1 MTEKIVWIGPRESD
15 IAECK
20 NIFSKSITI
29 FGNGKDNNSS
39 YCATYHKRVDHNSSD
54 CIPNSYWNS
63 ELATLKKQIPD
74 FKIMY
79 YNSEFMNDLEEE
91 FKDSVICN
99 NKMSL
104 LKTLSN
110 KKTTRNMLRNLVP
123 IVPFQIL
130 DSSIANEMSNLFK
143 ESESLIF
150 QEYHSS
156 GGHGTH
162 LVNSSDVSKI
172 QSFHGNKFMVSP
184 YFEKSVP
191 VNIHLMIGKNDLL
204 FFPGSIQIIKL
215 IESKLLYLGA
225 DYITFLNLG
234 NNILQQIREYSL
246 KIGYYLQELGYRGV
260 LGIDYLVTEQ
270 EIMFSEVNARF
281 QASTPLLN
289 IALQQAELPSMQEMQ
304 IACFEDQKL
313 PKQQEIDNLVIPY
326 SMISYTNT
334 SWKKTYNLKEN
345 ISEEVYR
352 IDTDGF
358 ISEEYLDNNV
368 YLFKYIFSTN
378 CTSITPDMTVVTYEN
393 LFDIED
399 DFYTAIINKQP
410 LEVKI
415 SLLNQGVR
423 LSTEARTYIEQ
434 MGKIKNAVFS
444 AVDLIIFDDLYVNCP
459 RKLKFGDFTPWEIVL
474 SSDNTLWL
482 QYHGIN
488 ISKTI
493 LDLEDIHGNKTTS
506 SGISYSR
513 ICFWA
518 TDRLRIHHNLTCCL
532 KNAEKGCKFCEI
544 PPSKQLLP
552 FQEILDTIDFYIN
565 NANEFRHFMIGGG
578 SEPRDIE
585 WQSIIAI
592 TKHIRQKS
600 SKPIYLMSLP
610 PKDLSVLEQ
619 YYQNGITEIGFNIE
633 LFDAENAIKYM
644 PGKGEIEREDYF
656 EALEKAT
663 QYWGTNGKVRSLII
677 LGLEKE
683 DTLLKGIQRLCSI
696 GVMPI
701 LSVFRPISGTAME
714 NFVPPS
720 NHYLRDI
727 YHAGTKICTKYGLHL
742 GPDCP
747 ACQNNTLSMPF

>member
-1 MTEKIVWIGPRESD
+1 MIKKIVWIGPRESD
-15 IAECK
+15 IAECGSL
-20 NIFSKSITI
+20 FSKSITI
-29 FGNGKDNNSS
+29 FGSGKENNSS

-54 CIPNSYWNS
+54 CIPNSYWNC
-63 ELATLKKQIPD
+63 ELATLKSQMPN

-79 YNSEFMNDLEEE
+79 YNSEFMNELEEE
-91 FKDSVICN
+91 FRKKVICN
-99 NKMSL
+99 NNMSL
-104 LKTLSN
+104 LKTLAN
-110 KKTTRNMLRNLVP
+110 KKTTRNMFRNLVP

-130 DSSIANEMSNLFK
+130 DCSITDELSNLFK
-143 ESESLIF
+143 GSEKLVF

-162 LVNSSDVSKI
+162 LVKSSDNMKI
-172 QSFHGNKFMVSP
+172 RSLQGNRFMISP

-191 VNIHLMIGKNDLL
+191 VNVHLMVGNDDLL
-204 FFPGSIQIIKL
+204 YFPGSIQIIKP
-215 IESKLLYLGA
+215 IENKLLYLGA
-225 DYITFLNLG
+225 DYFTFQDLRS
-234 NNILQQIREYSL
+234 NILQEIKEYSL
-246 KIGYYLQELGYRGV
+246 KIGCYLQELGYRGV
-260 LGIDYLVTEQ
+260 LGIDYLLTEQ

-289 IALQQAELPSMQEMQ
+289 IALQQAGLPSMQEMH
-304 IACFEDQKL
+304 IACFENQKL
-313 PKQQEIDNLVIPY
+313 LKQQEIDKLTIPY

-334 SWKKTYNLKEN
+334 SWKKTFNVRKTA
-345 ISEEVYR
+345 SEEVYR
-352 IDTDGF
+352 VDMDGF
-358 ISEEYLDNNV
+358 NIEEYTDSNA

-378 CTSITPDMTVVTYEN
+378 CTSITPDMTVATYEN

-399 DFYTAIINKQP
+399 DFYKAIINKQP

-423 LSTEARTYIEQ
+423 LSPEARIYIEQ
-434 MGKIKNAVFS
+434 TGKIRNAVFS
-444 AVDLIIFDDLYVNCP
+444 AVDLIIFDDLHVNCP
-459 RKLKFGDFTPWEIVL
+459 RKLKFGNFTPWEIVL

-493 LDLEDIHGNKTTS
+493 LDLEDIHGNKTTL
-506 SGISYSR
+506 SGIPYSR

-532 KNAEKGCKFCEI
+532 KNAGKGCKFCEI

-552 FQEILDTIDFYIN
+552 FREILDTVDFYIK
-565 NANEFRHFMIGGG
+565 NANDFRHFLIGGG

-600 SKPIYLMSLP
+600 PKPIYLMSLP

-619 YYQNGITEIGFNIE
+619 YYQSGITEIGFNIE
-633 LFDAENAIKYM
+633 LFEAENAIKYM
-644 PGKGEIEREDYF
+644 PGKGEIQREDYF

-663 QYWGTNGKVRSLII
+663 QYWGTDGKVRSLII

-683 DTLLKGIQRLCSI
+683 DTLLKGIRRLCSI

-701 LSVFRPISGTAME
+701 LSVFRPIPGTDVE
-714 NFVPPS
+714 NLVPPS
-720 NHYLRDI
+720 NSYLRHI
-727 YHAGTKICTKYGLHL
+727 YYAGTEICAKYGLHL

>member
-1 MTEKIVWIGPRESD
+1 MKKIVWIGPRESD

-20 NIFSKSITI
+20 SLFSNSITI
-29 FGNGKDNNSS
+29 FGNGKENNSS
-39 YCATYHKRVDHNSSD
+39 YCTKNHVRIDHNASD
-54 CIPNSYWNS
+54 CIPNSFWNS
-63 ELATLKKQIPD
+63 ELASLKKEISD

-91 FKDSVICN
+91 FQDSVICN
-99 NKMSL
+99 NEMSL

-110 KKTTRNMLRNLVP
+110 KKITRNLFRNLVP
-123 IVPFQIL
+123 IIPFQIL
-130 DSSIANEMSNLFK
+130 DFSITDDLTNLFK
-143 ESESLIF
+143 QNKFLIF
-150 QEYHSS
+150 QEFHSS

-162 LVNSSDVSKI
+162 LVDSSDTMTIS
-172 QSFHGNKFMVSP
+172 SFRGNKFMVSP

-191 VNIHLMIGKNDLL
+191 ANIHLMIGENDLL
-204 FFPGSIQIIKL
+204 YFPGSIQIVKPINN
-215 IESKLLYLGA
+215 KLLYLGA
-225 DYITFLNLG
+225 DYITFQNLES
-234 NNILQQIREYSL
+234 NILQQIKEYSL
-246 KIGYYLQELGYRGV
+246 RIGYYLQDLGYRGV
-260 LGIDYLVTEQ
+260 LGIDYLITEH

-289 IALQQAELPSMQEMQ
+289 IALQKADLPSMQEMQ
-304 IACFEDQKL
+304 IACFENQKL
-313 PKQQEIDNLVIPY
+313 PKQQEIDNLKITY

-334 SWKKTYNLKEN
+334 SWKKTYKFLEN
-345 ISEEVYR
+345 SLEEVYR
-352 IDTDGF
+352 IDMDGF
-358 ISEEYLDNNV
+358 VPKGNQDNNA

-378 CTSITPDMTVVTYEN
+378 CTSITADMTVANYEN
-393 LFDIED
+393 LLDIED

-423 LSTEARTYIEQ
+423 LSSEARTYIEQ
-434 MGKIKNAVFS
+434 AGKIKNAVFS
-444 AVDLIIFDDLYVNCP
+444 AVDLIIFDNLHVNCP
-459 RKLKFGDFTPWEIVL
+459 RKLKFGAFTPWEIVL
-474 SSDNTLWL
+474 DSDNTLWL
-482 QYHGIN
+482 QYYGID
-488 ISKTI
+488 ISQTI
-493 LDLEDIHGNKTTS
+493 LDLEDIHGNNTTA
-506 SGISYSR
+506 SGIPYSR

-532 KNAEKGCKFCEI
+532 KNTGKGCKFCEI
-544 PPSKQLLP
+544 PPSTQELS
-552 FQEILDTIDFYIN
+552 FQEILDTVDFYIK
-565 NANEFRHFMIGGG
+565 NANEFRHFLIGGG

-619 YYQNGITEIGFNIE
+619 YYQSGITEIGFNIE
-633 LFDAENAIKYM
+633 LFDEKNAIKYM
-644 PGKGEIEREDYF
+644 PGKGEISRDYYF

-663 QYWGTNGKVRSLII
+663 QYWGINGKVRSLII
-677 LGLEKE
+677 LGLERE
-683 DTLLKGIQRLCSI
+683 DTLLKGIQQLCSI

-701 LSVFRPISGTAME
+701 LSVFRPIPGTAME
-714 NFVPPS
+714 NIVPPS
-720 NHYLRDI
+720 NSYLRHI
-727 YHAGTKICTKYGLHL
+727 YYVGTKICAEYGFHL